1 MTHRKLLHTYVNLV
15 YPLLGNTEG
24 PKASVYM
31 DHHTVTRCTKLTF
44 RTPFSTLEG
53 DLLDGVCYELMQ
65 YGALGTSVEAPPL
78 LSCFVESNES
88 TVNRFV
94 QFAESLGLTLQ
105 DCEEVTQQNWSEQC
119 PELWLP
125 IQAGDI
131 KILPVQS
138 PDDTQAVSPDT
149 LKIIPGLGFG
159 TGHHPTTRMIL
170 TVLSQL
176 KTTEA
181 LCPKRALDIGT
192 GSGILAIAATRLFG
206 IEVQAFDIDPAALE
220 NARDNCALNSTLDT
234 VHLSTTP
241 IEEMR
246 GEYDLIIGN
255 LYGEVLIQMAPEV
268 SRLAAAD
275 CTVILSGITDLVRN
289 LVVEAYTQDD
299 RWTIIE
305 EYVEDGWVCL
315 LLKRKPCVLP

>member
-1 MTHRKLLHTYVNLV
+1 V
-15 YPLLGNTEG
+15 YRFLGNIR
-24 PKASVYM
+24 AFARHIRN
-31 DHHTVTRCTKLTF
+31 HHTVTTCTKLTF
-44 RTPFSTLEG
+44 KTPYSAIEG
-53 DLLDGVCYELMQ
+53 DLLDGACYELMEH
-65 YGALGTSVEAPPL
+65 GALGTTVEMPPL
-78 LSCFVESNES
+78 LSCFVESNEL
-88 TVNRFV
+88 TVENFI
-94 QFAESLGLTLQ
+94 QFAKDLGLTLQ
-105 DCEEVTQQNWSEQC
+105 DRQEVTQQNWSEQC

-138 PDDTQAVSPDT
+138 PADTQAVSPDT

-176 KTTEA
+176 KTAGNFT
-181 LCPKRALDIGT
+181 PTSALDIGT
-192 GSGILAIAATRLFG
+192 GSGILAIAATRLFN
-206 IEVQAFDIDPAALE
+206 IEVQAFDIDPAALL
-220 NARDNCALNSTLDT
+220 NARDNCELNSTLDT

-268 SRLAAAD
+268 SRLAARK
-275 CTVILSGITDLVRN
+275 CTVVLSGITDLVRN
-289 LVVEAYTQDD
+289 LVVEAYTQGD

-305 EYVEDGWVCL
+305 EYVEDSWVCL
-315 LLKRKPCVLP
+315 VLRSE